1 MKAAPTFKHWMH
13 VIHDDSVKVLYFSN
27 HVLHEKSFWGIVAIL
42 GLLAIL
48 ITLVVLFGKFAPM
61 EDYQFMTPYGPYY

>member
-1 MKAAPTFKHWMH
+1 MKVEYTFKHWMH
-13 VIHDDSVKVLYFSN
+13 VMHDDGAKVLHFSN

-48 ITLVVLFGKFAPM
+48 VTLVVMFGELEPM
-61 EDYQFMTPYGPYY
+61 EEYRFMTPHGPYF

>member
-1 MKAAPTFKHWMH
+1 MKVEYTFKHWMH
-13 VIHDDSVKVLYFSN
+13 VMHDDGVKVLHFSS

-48 ITLVVLFGKFAPM
+48 VTLVVMFGELEPM
-61 EDYQFMTPYGPYY
+61 EEYRFMTPHVPYF